1 MDLAVR
7 DARQHLGKFLAT
19 TVGVGLLVAIVLIMN
34 GIFRGNI
41 ADGLWLA
48 SHSGADLW
56 VVQRDRGGPFNES
69 SRIPEDLKHSVQA
82 TPGVARADPFISY
95 GVQRELAGEERQ
107 FTIVGY
113 EVFGGMGGPD
123 RITAGRPIRATHY
136 EVVANVDLGLSVGD
150 SIHLGIHDYTVVGLT
165 DQGVD
170 TGGNPVLYL
179 ALPDAQRVLYRID
192 NRAREAQEARDR
204 DRLAEAGYRGAEAE
218 RLLALLGDSTSTI
231 SAVLVELAP
240 AAGPSRVAAHIEDWL
255 YQSVYSTAEQRALLM
270 QGRLQSMTAVLG
282 VFRSLLIGVAIV
294 IIALLLYVLTL
305 DKLRA
310 IATLKLMGAGNWVIV
325 RLTLEQSLVI
335 TVASFGLAYGL
346 VLAIKDDFPRRLVL
360 LPADTATTF
369 AILFVGGVLASLV
382 GIRKALRT
390 PPAAALAG

>member
-1 MDLAVR
+1 MDLAIR

-19 TVGVGLLVAIVLIMN
+19 TVGVGLLIAIVLIMN

-48 SHSGADLW
+48 THSGADLW

-69 SRIPEDLKHSVQA
+69 SRIPEDLRHSVQA

-95 GVQRELAGEERQ
+95 GVRRELAGEERQ

-123 RITAGRPIRATHY
+123 RITAGRPIRAAHY
-136 EVVANVDLGLSVGD
+136 EVVANSKLGLAVGD
-150 SIHLGIHDYTVVGLT
+150 TVRLGVHDYTVVGLT

-170 TGGNPVLYL
+170 SGGNPVLYM
-179 ALPDAQRVLYRID
+179 ALPDAQEVLYRID
-192 NRAREAQEARDR
+192 NRAREAQAARDR
-204 DRLAEAGYRGAEAE
+204 DRLAEEGYRGAEAE
-218 RLLALLGDSTSTI
+218 RLLGLLGDSTSTI

-240 AAGPSRVAAHIEDWL
+240 AASPAQVEAHIEDWL

-270 QGRLQSMTAVLG
+270 EGRLKQMTATLEL
-282 VFRSLLIGVAIV
+282 FRSLLISVAIV

-310 IATLKLMGAGNWVIV
+310 IATLKLIGAGNWAIV
-325 RLTLEQSLVI
+325 RLTLEQSLAI
-335 TVASFGLAYGL
+335 TVGSFAFAYAL
-346 VLAIKDDFPRRLVL
+346 VLAIQDDFPRRLVL
-360 LPADTATTF
+360 EPSDTATTF

-390 PPAAALAG
+390 PPGAALAG